1 MKSKPI
7 QPTKEKEIDLKLKVD
22 LTYDEINKYQA
33 FYNDYFNAVDQQ
45 PIKLESLKELLIS
58 NVLNRRQDC
67 ASGQR
72 PHPAKGIFDI

>member
-1 MKSKPI
+1 MKPKPTI
-7 QPTKEKEIDLKLKVD
+7 PTKEKEIDQKLKVD

-58 NVLNRRQDC
+58 NAFIRCKDSAPRLR
-67 ASGQR
+67 SK
-72 PHPAKGIFDI
+72 PT